1 MKIGKILAGI
11 LVVVC
16 LVLIFTFTLKNL
28 LKGLDEQEGN
38 GVSSD
43 AAAKTVAAEITPV
56 PTQAPVKEVPKESEK
71 KEEPTEEATEEPT
84 EEAPPEE
91 TGPRGVSVNGF
102 RPEDKYTDTM
112 GEDQVPEVEED
123 YVVETI
129 KDVKE
134 FWDNGKENRLAFKN
148 FIIIKNYKNEKDLMC
163 DYFVDI
169 MFKDGSSL
177 EGLRCNDV
185 SVLTEK
191 AKFRYGYVIDDSS
204 QENGQNV
211 MYLHLVQ
218 E

>member
-1 MKIGKILAGI
+1 MKIGKVIAGL

-16 LVLIFTFTLKNL
+16 LALIFTFTLKNL
-28 LKGLDEQEGN
+28 LKGLDEQEGKTT
-38 GVSSD
+38 SSNTAVKT
-43 AAAKTVAAEITPV
+43 AAVVTPT
-56 PTQAPVKEVPKESEK
+56 PAPVKEVFKEPI
-71 KEEPTEEATEEPT
+71 KEEPTEEAPTPTPEP
-84 EEAPPEE
+84 EPEE
-91 TGPRGVSVNGF
+91 KGPRGVSVNGF
-102 RPEDKYTDTM
+102 RPEEKYTDTM
-112 GEDQVPEVEED
+112 GEDMVPEVEED

-129 KDVKE
+129 KDAKA
-134 FWDNGKENRLAFKN
+134 FWDNGKENTLAFKN
-148 FIIIKNYKNEKDLMC
+148 FIIVKTYANEKDLMC

-191 AKFRYGYVIDDSS
+191 AKFRYGYVLDDST